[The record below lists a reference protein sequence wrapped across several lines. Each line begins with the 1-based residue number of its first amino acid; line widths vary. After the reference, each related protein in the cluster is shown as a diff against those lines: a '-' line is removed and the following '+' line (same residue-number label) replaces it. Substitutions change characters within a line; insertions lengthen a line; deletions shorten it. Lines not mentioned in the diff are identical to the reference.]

1 MARNTV
7 AQQFR
12 DTATDEQWKEL
23 VADHTTLSKEEFEA
37 KYNFSWNAVMNDAAN
52 KGFYEKRE
60 RATTTAPLRKDDGT
74 RIFFVDDIPADTK
87 SVSRSVQLNEDIVA
101 RLQKLEADKS
111 QYTKKSILNQLLS
124 DALSEYGY

>member
-12 DTATDEQWKEL
+12 NTATDKQWQEL
-23 VADHTTLSKEEFEA
+23 VADHTALSKDEFET

-60 RATTTAPLRKDDGT
+60 RTAAAPVRKDGT
-74 RIFFVDDIPADTK
+74 KIFFVDDIPANTK
-87 SVSRSVQLNEDIVA
+87 SVSRSVQLNEDIVV